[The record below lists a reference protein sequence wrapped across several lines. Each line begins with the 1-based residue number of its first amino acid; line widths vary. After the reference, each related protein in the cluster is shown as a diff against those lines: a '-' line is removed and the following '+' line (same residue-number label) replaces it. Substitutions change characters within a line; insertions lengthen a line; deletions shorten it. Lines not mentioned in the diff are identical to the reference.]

1 MSHSNE
7 QIRQFFIRT
16 VGASLAVQ
24 IVLAVSHHIL
34 LQTHEHLLR
43 ELLSVGLFA
52 GGFLWARRGTLN
64 PKYGNSFIYVCGM
77 LSFGL
82 VLAEERSVGNGQFVD
97 YLQAMY
103 VGAGIVILSLGWL
116 SFFYASTLLIILT
129 QSDYAT
135 LSTEQLPFLFVSLL
149 LGYSCHYLQ
158 VRHTGSR
165 LNLIAEEEARQMEFR
180 ETLHGSQLEKE
191 KMLLRIMQLEK
202 SRDQLKEDV
211 EILKDEKSSL
221 EQELLHS
228 QAVDSIG
235 RLAGGL
241 AHELNNALTVISGN
255 LELNREEICCNP
267 DGPEILQELEES
279 LERGTQ
285 LAGRLANVGGT
296 FTLNSEHIT
305 VSELVMSL
313 KKMLG
318 SHRTARVN
326 FDIPRECE
334 DVGMEADVGAW
345 LQVLQNLVVN
355 ALDAGGDELV
365 TLSVQVSDETLSFLV
380 KDRGHGV
387 SEENQQKIFEP
398 YFTTKARGVGTGL
411 GLAIAAGVVEKHG
424 GSLSLTET
432 GPEGSTFCAT
442 IAVSGELPVSKKE
455 KDMPQETITAG
466 GTRVLF
472 VEDEI
477 AILKVTQRFLEKL
490 GYDVTATS
498 DPNKALSLLSE
509 APYDVVVS
517 DVVMPGLD
525 GPTMVAE
532 ARRQLPELKVIFVSG
547 YTDDRLQGL
556 DEESGR
562 DGFLKKPYSIP
573 ELAGLIEKTVKAS

>member
-1 MSHSNE
+1 MSHSSE
-7 QIRQFFIRT
+7 QVRPFLLRT
-16 VGASLAVQ
+16 LGACLAVQ
-24 IVLAVSHHIL
+24 IVLALSHHIL
-34 LQTHEHLLR
+34 LQTHDHLLR
-43 ELLSVGLFA
+43 EMLFVGFFA
-52 GGFLWARRGTLN
+52 AGLLWARGKSLN
-64 PKYGNSFIYVCGM
+64 PKHVNPFIYGCGIV
-77 LSFGL
+77 SFAM
-82 VLAEERSVGNGQFVD
+82 VLAEERSVGQGQFVD
-97 YLQAMY
+97 YLQVLY
-103 VGAGIVILSLGWL
+103 VGAGIVISSLGWL
-116 SFFYASTLLIILT
+116 SFFYATTLLVILT
-129 QSDYAT
+129 QSGYAT
-135 LSTEQLPFLFVSLL
+135 LSPEQAPFLFVSLL

-158 VRHTGSR
+158 VRHKGSR
-165 LNLIAEEEARQMEFR
+165 RTLIAEEEARQMEFR

-191 KMLLRIMQLEK
+191 KMLLRIMQLEQ

-211 EILKDEKSSL
+211 EGLKEEKSAL

-255 LELNREEICCNP
+255 LELNREEICSNP

-296 FTLNSEHIT
+296 FTLHSEHIT
-305 VSELVMSL
+305 VSQLVMSL

-318 SHRTARVN
+318 SHRTSRVE
-326 FDIPRECE
+326 FDIPPECE

-355 ALDAGGDELV
+355 ALDAGGDESV
-365 TLSVQVSDETLSFLV
+365 TLGVQLSGETLSFLV
-380 KDRGHGV
+380 RDRGHGV
-387 SEENQQKIFEP
+387 SAENQKKIFEP

-424 GSLSLTET
+424 GSLSLLET
-432 GPEGSTFCAT
+432 GPEGSEFCAT
-442 IAVSGELPVSKKE
+442 IAVSGELPVIKKE
-455 KDMPQETITAG
+455 KDMPQEPVAAG

-490 GYDVTATS
+490 GYEVTATS
-498 DPNKALSLLSE
+498 DPNQALSLLSE

>member
-1 MSHSNE
+1 M
-7 QIRQFFIRT
+7 
-16 VGASLAVQ
+16 
-24 IVLAVSHHIL
+24 
-34 LQTHEHLLR
+34 
-43 ELLSVGLFA
+43 
-52 GGFLWARRGTLN
+52 
-64 PKYGNSFIYVCGM
+64 
-77 LSFGL
+77 
-82 VLAEERSVGNGQFVD
+82 
-97 YLQAMY
+97 
-103 VGAGIVILSLGWL
+103 
-116 SFFYASTLLIILT
+116 
-129 QSDYAT
+129 
-135 LSTEQLPFLFVSLL
+135 
-149 LGYSCHYLQ
+149 
-158 VRHTGSR
+158 
-165 LNLIAEEEARQMEFR
+165 
-180 ETLHGSQLEKE
+180 
-191 KMLLRIMQLEK
+191 
-202 SRDQLKEDV
+202 
-211 EILKDEKSSL
+211 
-221 EQELLHS
+221 
-228 QAVDSIG
+228 
-235 RLAGGL
+235 
-241 AHELNNALTVISGN
+241 
-255 LELNREEICCNP
+255 
-267 DGPEILQELEES
+267 EES

-318 SHRTARVN
+318 GHRTARVK
-326 FDIPRECE
+326 FDIPRECD

-355 ALDAGGDELV
+355 ALDAGGDESV
-365 TLSVQVSDETLSFLV
+365 TVSVQVQDETLSFLV

-387 SEENQQKIFEP
+387 SAENQKKIFEP

-424 GSLSLTET
+424 GHLSLLET

-455 KDMPQETITAG
+455 KEMPQETVTAG

-490 GYDVTATS
+490 GYEVTATS
-498 DPNKALSLLSE
+498 DPNKALSLLSQ
-509 APYDVVVS
+509 ASYDVVVS

-532 ARRQLPELKVIFVSG
+532 ARRQIPELKVIYVSG